1 MIDLV
6 GKRYLFLLISLLII
20 VPGFIVLVSPG
31 LGLKTGIDFT
41 GGLRWEVKPASAQ
54 ANSTELF
61 KAALAKAG
69 YADAQVKGGTITGGS
84 TTTDTIIMDL
94 PRIAAMTADEQQA
107 EKDKIAET
115 LITFNP
121 KLVNGTLVTD

>member
-20 VPGFIVLVSPG
+20 VPGFVVLVTPG

-41 GGLRWEVKPASAQ
+41 GGLRWEVKPISPEAD
-54 ANSTELF
+54 STEKF
-61 KAALAKAG
+61 KAVLAKPEVG
-69 YADAQVKGGTITGGS
+69 YPDAQVKGGTLTGGA

-94 PRIAAMTADEQQA
+94 PRIASM
-107 EKDKIAET
+107 
-115 LITFNP
+115 
-121 KLVNGTLVTD
+121 